1 MIIIC
6 KISLQVLKKMKD
18 LPYKF
23 EVIASPTNIQLTI
36 FYFIQNRKLSDSK
49 SKKGEIKEGK
59 GKKRKEKLEFHSS
72 ISSLRKKGKNRAN

>member
-36 FYFIQNRKLSDSK
+36 FYFIQNRKLSESK
-49 SKKGEIKEGK
+49 SKKGEIKYGK
-59 GKKRKEKLEFHSS
+59 GKKRKARVSFFHLKLK
-72 ISSLRKKGKNRAN
+72 KKGKK